1 MRDIEQIEKIQN
13 DVKINIIMKSEI
25 INLIFKNPLPTPQEL
40 ENKYP
45 PRNLPKG
52 ALVTRQGPSPTGFA
66 HFGFIYA
73 VLASRKIA
81 DATGG
86 LFYLRIEDTDKERE
100 IEGGVSLLI
109 NAIKDFGIQI
119 DEGPIGENLKDEGN
133 YGPYIQSKR
142 KSG

>member
-52 ALVTRQGPSPTGFA
+52 ALVTRQGPSRQA
-66 HFGFIYA
+66 L
-73 VLASRKIA
+73 VNS
-81 DATGG
+81 G
-86 LFYLRIEDTDKERE
+86 L
-100 IEGGVSLLI
+100 S
-109 NAIKDFGIQI
+109 
-119 DEGPIGENLKDEGN
+119 
-133 YGPYIQSKR
+133 
-142 KSG
+142 